1 MRGLELHDPTVTP
14 TTSDMP
20 VVRHASPRG
29 ARRTLVSVL
38 LLMATIA
45 LAACGRST
53 TEPDASVEEQRAWID
68 NIVPHHQV
76 AGMMA
81 DEAMVKAVHQGL
93 RNIAMRMKEDQDR
106 EIAAFREIRRNL
118 VGSDTTP
125 PPMRPE
131 PIPAGPEFD
140 REWLLMMINHHQGA
154 INGSTLAHGAGVRSR
169 LDSLAH
175 HTIDEQRR
183 EQQEFRDSLRVW
195 YGGS

>member
-1 MRGLELHDPTVTP
+1 MRELELREPAVSP
-14 TTSDMP
+14 IASDLAATRR
-20 VVRHASPRG
+20 VEARG
-29 ARRTLVSVL
+29 ARRRLGSVL
-38 LLMATIA
+38 GMVA
-45 LAACGRST
+45 LVVMACGRSS

-81 DEAMVKAVHQGL
+81 DEALEKAVHQGL
-93 RNIAMRMKEDQDR
+93 RNMALRMKEDQDR
-106 EIAAFREIRRNL
+106 EIAAFREIRRSI

-154 INGSTLAHGAGVRSR
+154 INGSTLAHGVGVRSR

-183 EQQEFRDSLRVW
+183 EQQEFRDSIRVW